1 MLSSFYLLVTLLGV
15 STTASAT
22 CFTTAGPAS
31 FKACCPTPQSSGKG
45 TISGVV
51 FKYTCGQFFNGGES
65 TVAASSVKECA
76 EACQKS
82 PHCNSAS
89 WSGKQKCSLLGA
101 KYPAPMKLGSWL
113 TLQKTT
119 EEPDPEQDCKELVDT
134 AKRDADSKCT
144 TEKGQ
149 LQRDGETQCR
159 TEKDIAL
166 ANADAQCQKDKDATL
181 TNGNALCQSDKDAA
195 LATANAQCQT
205 EKDIAL
211 ANADTQ
217 CQNDKAATLTN
228 MNALC
233 QQEKDAALT
242 TANSQCAAEK
252 DKLRAE
258 AETAAQKAQSQC
270 TTEKDQLRQQA
281 ETARTQCQNEK
292 DTALTNSNAQ
302 CNAEKDQ
309 LRQQMAE
316 AARQRDTERDGLQ
329 KQLKDAQDKAGSG
342 GGGGFTDS
350 SSAQDGGCVN
360 NSWNSMCSGS
370 CGHDTFTV
378 GGVEF
383 KRKCNVSTG
392 GGREEQWLHRSS
404 VMDCVRECAGIK
416 ACLGVGWIA
425 LQGVNGHC
433 HAHMTVSGSLRTAPS
448 RGHPLHEHHLIYA
461 PTRASVW

>member
-1 MLSSFYLLVTLLGV
+1 MHFTLNLLVALLGV
-15 STTASAT
+15 GTTASAT
-22 CFTTAGPAS
+22 CFTTSGPAS

-65 TVAASSVKECA
+65 TISASSVKECA
-76 EACQKS
+76 ED
-82 PHCNSAS
+82 
-89 WSGKQKCSLLGA
+89 LLGE

-119 EEPDPEQDCKELVDT
+119 EEPDPEQDCKELVDA
-134 AKRDADSKCT
+134 AKREAESKCT
-144 TEKGQ
+144 TEKDR
-149 LQRDGETQCR
+149 LQREGETQCR

-166 ANADAQCQKDKDATL
+166 TNADAQCQRDKDTTLTNVNAQCQKDKDA
-181 TNGNALCQSDKDAA
+181 
-195 LATANAQCQT
+195 
-205 EKDIAL
+205 AL
-211 ANADTQ
+211 AN
-217 CQNDKAATLTN
+217 
-228 MNALC
+228 
-233 QQEKDAALT
+233 
-242 TANSQCAAEK
+242 ANSQCAAEK
-252 DKLRAE
+252 DKLRAD
-258 AETAAQKAQSQC
+258 ADTNAQKAQSQC

-281 ETARTQCQNEK
+281 DSARTQCQSEKDAALTNANSQCAVEKDQLRQQADTARTQCQSEK
-292 DTALTNSNAQ
+292 DAALTNSNSQ
-302 CNAEKDQ
+302 CTAEKDQ
-309 LRQQMAE
+309 LRQQLAD

-329 KQLKDAQDKAGSG
+329 KQLKDAQDKAGAG
-342 GGGGFTDS
+342 GGTGGGFTDS
-350 SSAQDGGCVN
+350 ASAQDGACIN
-360 NSWNSMCSGS
+360 NSWSSLCSGG

-461 PTRASVW
+461 PSRANVW

>member
-1 MLSSFYLLVTLLGV
+1 MHFTFYLLVTLLGV
-15 STTASAT
+15 GTTASAT

-65 TVAASSVKECA
+65 TISASSVKECA
-76 EACQKS
+76 EECQKT

-89 WSGKQKCSLLGA
+89 WSAKQKCSLLGE

-119 EEPDPEQDCKELVDT
+119 EEPDPEQDCKELVDA
-134 AKRDADSKCT
+134 AKREAESK
-144 TEKGQ
+144 
-149 LQRDGETQCR
+149 
-159 TEKDIAL
+159 
-166 ANADAQCQKDKDATL
+166 
-181 TNGNALCQSDKDAA
+181 S
-195 LATANAQCQT
+195 
-205 EKDIAL
+205 
-211 ANADTQ
+211 
-217 CQNDKAATLTN
+217 
-228 MNALC
+228 
-233 QQEKDAALT
+233 
-242 TANSQCAAEK
+242 EK

-258 AETAAQKAQSQC
+258 ADTDAQRAQSQC

-281 ETARTQCQNEK
+281 DTARTQCQSEK
-292 DTALTNSNAQ
+292 DTALTNSNSQ
-302 CNAEKDQ
+302 CTTEKDQ
-309 LRQQMAE
+309 LRQQADAARTQCQSE
-316 AARQRDTERDGLQ
+316 KDTALTNSNSQCTTEKDQLRQQLADAARQRDTERDGLQ
-329 KQLKDAQDKAGSG
+329 KQLKDAQDKAGAS
-342 GGGGFTDS
+342 GGGFTDS
-350 SSAQDGGCVN
+350 ASAQDSACIN
-360 NSWNSMCSGS
+360 NSWNSLCSGS
-370 CGHDTFTV
+370 CGHDAFTV

-448 RGHPLHEHHLIYA
+448 RGNPLHEHHLIYVPA
-461 PTRASVW
+461 RASVW